1 LNHVDIA
8 KLLLEKGA
16 STDLQN
22 NKGNTPLH
30 LVCFRNYVD
39 IAKLLLQRGASF
51 FIQNNDR
58 KTPLQVAQ
66 EFSPEID
73 RIIQSIG
80 PVSPPAPPAPAP
92 ISPPPPGPVATA
104 RVDDAPI
111 VRGGRIKRKT
121 NKKRNQT
128 IKRKRKTNKKYNYH
142 KQS

>member
-1 LNHVDIA
+1 
-8 KLLLEKGA
+8 
-16 STDLQN
+16 
-22 NKGNTPLH
+22 
-30 LVCFRNYVD
+30 
-39 IAKLLLQRGASF
+39 
-51 FIQNNDR
+51 
-58 KTPLQVAQ
+58 VAQ

-80 PVSPPAPPAPAP
+80 PVSPPAPAP

-128 IKRKRKTNKKYNYH
+128 IKRKTNKKYNYH

>member
-1 LNHVDIA
+1 MNYVDIA
-8 KLLLEKGA
+8 KLLLDNRA

-39 IAKLLLQRGASF
+39 IAKLLIDRGASF

-66 EFSPEID
+66 EFSPEIFKY
-73 RIIQSIG
+73 IHKHG
-80 PVSPPAPPAPAP
+80 PVSPPGPAPAPPP

-111 VRGGRIKRKT
+111 V
-121 NKKRNQT
+121 
-128 IKRKRKTNKKYNYH
+128 
-142 KQS
+142 